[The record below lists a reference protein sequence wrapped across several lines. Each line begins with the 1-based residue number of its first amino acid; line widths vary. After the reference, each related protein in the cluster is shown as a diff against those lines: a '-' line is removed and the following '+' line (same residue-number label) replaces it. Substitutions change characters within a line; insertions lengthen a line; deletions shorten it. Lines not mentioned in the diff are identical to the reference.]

1 MHDIANWNKEDTC
14 DGKCSE
20 LGAFYLQQAD
30 EWYIVDGDWLRVV
43 PIQFCPWCGKKLWK
57 A

>member
-1 MHDIANWNKEDTC
+1 MANCDKDTC